1 MASIPKEL
9 MDEFHSMAVKAREE
23 NWRSSRGIVFDNAE
37 GMVNNFLHGRPPAEV
52 LSLTKKAFERTITD
66 TRIPL
71 DEEEKDAYREAIA
84 VIDTF
89 AELYELTLN

>member
-9 MDEFHSMAVKAREE
+9 MDEFHSMALKAREDD
-23 NWRSSRGIVFDNAE
+23 SYLRGIVFDNAE
-37 GMVNNFLHGRPPAEV
+37 GMVNNFLHGRPAAEV
-52 LSLTKKAFERTITD
+52 LSLTKKAFESTIAD

-71 DEEEKDAYREAIA
+71 DEEEKDAYREAIT

>member
-9 MDEFHSMAVKAREE
+9 MDEFHSMALKAREDE
-23 NWRSSRGIVFDNAE
+23 GYVRGMVFNNAE

-52 LSLTKKAFERTITD
+52 LSLTKKAFESTIVD
-66 TRIPL
+66 ERIPL

-84 VIDTF
+84 VIEVF
-89 AELYELTLN
+89 ADLYELTLN

>member
-9 MDEFHSMAVKAREE
+9 MDEFHSMAVKAREDD
-23 NWRSSRGIVFDNAE
+23 SYLRGIVFNNAE

-52 LSLTKKAFERTITD
+52 LSLTKKAFESTIVD
-66 TRIPL
+66 ERIPL

-84 VIDTF
+84 IIDTF